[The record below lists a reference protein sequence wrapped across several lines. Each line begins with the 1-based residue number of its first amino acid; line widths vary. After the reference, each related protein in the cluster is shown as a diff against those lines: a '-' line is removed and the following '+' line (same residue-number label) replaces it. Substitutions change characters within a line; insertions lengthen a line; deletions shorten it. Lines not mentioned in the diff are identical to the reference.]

1 MAENNKY
8 IIKEIASHRNEKILV
23 IDDQAETL
31 KLLKLILKDYQ
42 LNIALS
48 AKEGLEHAIRW
59 QPDLIILD
67 IMMPEVDGFEAFK
80 MLKANEMTKDIPIIF
95 VSARVMIDDVIKG
108 LEMGANDYVT
118 KPFEPAE
125 LIARINIHLDLQK
138 AKRKLLEQYEHLLE
152 LNEAKDKFL
161 QIAAHDL
168 RNPLKVIQGFTKLI
182 LDRYDTLTNDSIKE
196 FICDI
201 FQASEGMLLIINDIL
216 TINDLEEERYELIIQ
231 DVDLTELLAV
241 LKSEYDAKAKTKDIN
256 IEIKDSL
263 KDKIVR
269 NDLLKIKQI
278 LENLL
283 SNAITY
289 SHPHT
294 TVSLIAENIGDS
306 DLSGEYFAKLT
317 VRDQGPGIP
326 EDELPHIFDKFC
338 KISNKPTGNEVSS
351 GMGLAIAKKLS
362 SITHTNLVCETQRG
376 KGSDFILYLPKHLEV
391 PKNEE

>member
-1 MAENNKY
+1 
-8 IIKEIASHRNEKILV
+8 
-23 IDDQAETL
+23 
-31 KLLKLILKDYQ
+31 
-42 LNIALS
+42 
-48 AKEGLEHAIRW
+48 
-59 QPDLIILD
+59 
-67 IMMPEVDGFEAFK
+67 
-80 MLKANEMTKDIPIIF
+80 
-95 VSARVMIDDVIKG
+95 
-108 LEMGANDYVT
+108 
-118 KPFEPAE
+118 
-125 LIARINIHLDLQK
+125 
-138 AKRKLLEQYEHLLE
+138 
-152 LNEAKDKFL
+152 
-161 QIAAHDL
+161 
-168 RNPLKVIQGFTKLI
+168 
-182 LDRYDTLTNDSIKE
+182 
-196 FICDI
+196 
-201 FQASEGMLLIINDIL
+201 
-216 TINDLEEERYELIIQ
+216 
-231 DVDLTELLAV
+231 
-241 LKSEYDAKAKTKDIN
+241 
-256 IEIKDSL
+256 L

>member
-1 MAENNKY
+1 MTESSDNILN
-8 IIKEIASHRNEKILV
+8 EIESHRDAKILV
-23 IDDQAETL
+23 IDDQVETL
-31 KLLKLILKDYQ
+31 KLLKLILDGYQ
-42 LNIALS
+42 LDLALS
-48 AKEGLEHAIRW
+48 AEEGLRKAVEW

-67 IMMPEVDGFEAFK
+67 IMMPEIDGFEAFK
-80 MLKANEMTKDIPIIF
+80 MLKEDEATNNIPVIF
-95 VSARVMIDDVIKG
+95 VSARVMLDDVIKG
-108 LEMGANDYVT
+108 LELGANDYIT

-125 LIARINIHLDLQK
+125 LIARINVHLDLQQ
-138 AKRKLLEQYEHLLE
+138 AKKKLNEQYEHLLE

-182 LDRYDTLTNDSIKE
+182 LEKFDSLAGDTIKE
-196 FICDI
+196 FISDI
-201 FQASEGMLLIINDIL
+201 YQASEGMLMIINDIL
-216 TINDLEEERYELIIQ
+216 TINDLEEERYELILQEI
-231 DVDLTELLAV
+231 DLTELLLV
-241 LKSEYDAKAKTKDIN
+241 LKSEFDSKAEAKN
-256 IEIKDSL
+256 MSIEIDDRL
-263 KDKIVR
+263 KDKYAT

-289 SHPHT
+289 SLPGT
-294 TVSLIAENIGDS
+294 TVTLIAENVSEEENFEDYHVKI
-306 DLSGEYFAKLT
+306 T

-362 SITHTNLVCETQRG
+362 EITHTKLECRTELG
-376 KGSDFILYLPKHLEV
+376 KGSDFILYIQKNFKV
-391 PKNEE
+391 NKNEK